1 MRNFLIAIFL
11 IISALPVFGQSL
23 HAKRAFDEATVAANT
38 GEFEKALKGY
48 RSALILNEEG
58 SAEVTEK
65 IRYNLGVCLYRTG
78 QLKASVTELNKA
90 IRLSG
95 RNLERSFYA
104 LGMAESALENWPAAR
119 EAFQKA
125 LSIRPNNGEAWFDL
139 AFVYLALRDHTAA
152 AAAFRKSID
161 HRSVDAA
168 LGHNNLGVIMAMNFE
183 FDKAEVEFQNA
194 LKLSNGRLAAAR
206 RNIEF
211 CRSISNGRLVASTD
225 WSLGKRSRAI

>member
-1 MRNFLIAIFL
+1 MRNFIIAFFL
-11 IISALPVFGQSL
+11 IVSAQPAVGQPL
-23 HAKRAFDEATVAANT
+23 HAKHAFDEATRSANA

-48 RSALILNEEG
+48 RSALMLNEEG
-58 SAEVTEK
+58 TSEFTEK

-78 QLKASVTELNKA
+78 QLKAAVAELNKA

-95 RNLERSFYA
+95 RNLERGFYA

-119 EAFQKA
+119 EAFLKA
-125 LSIRPNNGEAWFDL
+125 LTIRPGNGEAWFDL
-139 AFVYLALRDHTAA
+139 AFVYLALRDHENAA
-152 AAAFRKSID
+152 TAFRKSID

-183 FDKAEVEFQNA
+183 FEKAEVEFHNA
-194 LKLSNGRLAAAR
+194 LILSNGRLAAAR

-211 CRSISNGRLVASTD
+211 CRSMSNGRLVASTD
-225 WSLGKRSRAI
+225 WSFAGRSRVI

>member
-1 MRNFLIAIFL
+1 MRNFLIAFFL

-23 HAKRAFDEATVAANT
+23 HAKRAFEEATIAANA

-48 RSALILNEEG
+48 RSALILDEEG
-58 SAEVTEK
+58 PEDFTEK

-78 QLKASVTELNKA
+78 QLKVAVIEFNKA
-90 IRLSG
+90 IRYSG

-119 EAFQKA
+119 EAFLKA
-125 LSIRPNNGEAWFDL
+125 LAIRPDNGETWFDL
-139 AFVYLALRDHTAA
+139 AFVYLALRDHASA

-183 FDKAEVEFQNA
+183 FDKAEIEFHNA
-194 LKLSNGRLAAAR
+194 LRLSNGKLAAAR

-211 CRSISNGRLVASTD
+211 CRSISNGKLIATTE
-225 WSLGKRSRAI
+225 WSFERRGRAI

>member
-1 MRNFLIAIFL
+1 MRNFLIAFFL

-23 HAKRAFDEATVAANT
+23 HAKLAFEEATIAANA

-48 RSALILNEEG
+48 RSALILDEEG
-58 SAEVTEK
+58 SEDFTEK
-65 IRYNLGVCLYRTG
+65 IRYNLGVCLNRTG
-78 QLKASVTELNKA
+78 QLKVAVIEFNKA
-90 IRLSG
+90 IRYSG

-119 EAFQKA
+119 EAFLRA
-125 LSIRPNNGEAWFDL
+125 LAIRPDNGETWFDL
-139 AFVYLALRDHTAA
+139 AFVYLALRDHASA

-168 LGHNNLGVIMAMNFE
+168 LGLNNLGVIMAMNFE
-183 FDKAEVEFQNA
+183 FDKAEIEFHNA
-194 LKLSNGRLAAAR
+194 LRLSNGKLAAAR

-211 CRSISNGRLVASTD
+211 CRSISNGKLIAATE
-225 WSLGKRSRAI
+225 WSFERRGRAI